1 MSGRSELLRRLS
13 QLPAERRD
21 ELLARLQQPT
31 SGSGASRVSPLSF
44 RQEQLW
50 LFDRVAGNSAAY
62 GLGFTVTMS
71 GPLDVARLSAAI
83 DDVAER
89 HTVLRS
95 VFPHEHET
103 GAQVV
108 RPWRSV
114 TLTVEDCTGQDLEK
128 AAAEMVRTQARAG
141 FDINS
146 GPMVRFSLLRLH
158 SDLHALVVT
167 SHYLVL
173 DPRSADVFAADL
185 AAAYDRRGGG
195 SAAETAAPQFGAY
208 ATWQREWASGPD
220 ARAAA
225 DFWRHTLSGWEAT
238 ELPADRPRA
247 RQLDLTSGT
256 AEHALPA
263 EVARAV
269 RELAAELDVAPT
281 DVLLAA
287 FFAVLAQHTVGRGD
301 LVIGFSHDV
310 AGPFDLTALMGD
322 CGNLLPLRA
331 EVDST
336 EPFAELVRAVH
347 VRRLEAQEHGA
358 MPFKA
363 ILDELHVEPDI
374 GRLPL
379 VQVGFGIRDGGASDI
394 AGGGLSWSVAPVDT
408 GVGRFELSLEVDLD
422 GPEPAVAVRY
432 ATALYRESTANLLAR
447 RYLSGLAAWAA
458 APRAALSAA
467 PLALPDERHSILD
480 VWNLPIGEHHPQTLH
495 ALFADVAARHADDVA
510 VAFEAGTLTYRELDE
525 WSNAIARQLVA
536 DGVRT
541 GDYVA
546 VLVERGPQSVAAV
559 LGALKSGAAY
569 VPIDPGQPAERVAT
583 ILDDCGC
590 RVAVVSPALAAL
602 VAEGVRTV
610 DPGTAGEPATADG
623 TGAPAVECDPAS
635 AAYVIYTSGST
646 GRPKGVIVEHRNVTN
661 FVRAVQRAFRITPAD
676 RLMHFASIGFDV
688 SVFEMFGALLTG
700 ARLYAANDNER
711 RSVDVM
717 DRVLA
722 EQRITIIDMP
732 PAVMELLTPERYPEL
747 RVAFVGG
754 EAFSGQLTTR
764 WARGREMYNGYGP
777 TEATVTVVTKL
788 CTGEWAASPPIGRAI
803 DNHRAYVVAPD
814 MTLLPPGAV
823 GELAIAGLGVA
834 RGYLG
839 RPDLTAERF
848 RPDPYGP
855 PGSRMYL
862 TGDLARW
869 QEDGE
874 LVFLGRADRQVKVR
888 GLRIEL
894 GEVEAALQAV
904 DGVARGIADVAVD
917 PRGGSILVAYVVAE
931 EGVQLSFDAVRSA
944 LGARLPASMVP
955 TALVPLAEV
964 PLTAS
969 GKVDRRALPPVEF
982 TEVEQVD
989 ADADADSTPTER
1001 LVRAEVF
1008 APLLGVRVG
1017 NDVNFFAAGG
1027 TSLQAIRI
1035 ASRVK
1040 AVFGIELPI
1049 AEFFSDPTVGGLAR
1063 LVDSA
1068 KQRESVRVDALT
1080 AALELVQGRS
1090 DAEIGDLAAQLQLG
1104 QLGKPGHG

>member
-21 ELLARLQQPT
+21 ELLARLQQPAA
-31 SGSGASRVSPLSF
+31 GSGGSRVAPLSF

-50 LFDRVAGNSAAY
+50 LFDRVAGNSQAY
-62 GLGFTVTMS
+62 GLGFTVTIN
-71 GPLDVARLSAAI
+71 GPLDVTRLSAAI
-83 DDVAER
+83 DELAER

-103 GAQVV
+103 GAQIV
-108 RPWRSV
+108 RPWRGV
-114 TLTVEDCTGQDLEK
+114 ALEAEDCAGQDLEK
-128 AAAEMVRTQARAG
+128 AAAEIIRAQTRAG

-146 GPMVRFSLLRLH
+146 GPMVRFALLRLH
-158 SDLHALVVT
+158 NDQHALVVT

-173 DPRSADVFAADL
+173 DPRSAGVFAAEL
-185 AAAYDRRGGG
+185 AAAYEGRADGE
-195 SAAETAAPQFGAY
+195 ATPQFGAY
-208 ATWQREWASGPD
+208 ASWQRDWASSPE
-220 ARAAA
+220 AKAAA
-225 DFWRHTLSGWEAT
+225 DFWRGALSGWEAT

-247 RQLDLTSGT
+247 RLLDLTSGI

-263 EVARAV
+263 EVAQAV
-269 RELAAELDVAPT
+269 HELAGSLDVAPA

-287 FFAVLAQHTVGRGD
+287 FYAVLAQHTVGRGD
-301 LVIGFSHDV
+301 LVLGFSHDV
-310 AGPFDLTALMGD
+310 AGPFDLTRLMGD
-322 CGNLLPLRA
+322 CGNLLPLRT
-331 EVDST
+331 EVDPAA
-336 EPFAELVRAVH
+336 PFAELVRAVH
-347 VRRLEAQEHGA
+347 ARRREAEEHGNL
-358 MPFKA
+358 PFKA
-363 ILDELHVEPDI
+363 ILDELHVEPDV

-379 VQVGFGIRDGGASDI
+379 VQVGFSIRDRAAASFT
-394 AGGGLSWSVAPVDT
+394 GGGLDWSVSPVDT

-432 ATALYRESTANLLAR
+432 ATALYREGTADVLAR

-458 APRAALSAA
+458 APQAPLSAT
-467 PLALPDERHSILD
+467 PLIRPDERHSILD
-480 VWNLPIGEHHPQTLH
+480 VWNLPVGEHQPQTVH
-495 ALFADVAARHADDVA
+495 QLFAEVAARHADDVA
-510 VAFEAGTLTYRELDE
+510 LAFKTGTLTYRELDD
-525 WSNAIARQLVA
+525 WANAIGRQLVG
-536 DGVRT
+536 DGVQP
-541 GDYVA
+541 GEAVS

-559 LGALKSGAAY
+559 LGILKSGAAY

-590 RVAVVSPALAAL
+590 RFAVVSPALANL
-602 VAEGVRTV
+602 VGDRVTVV
-610 DPGTAGEPATADG
+610 DPGTAEEPATADG
-623 TGAPAVECDPAS
+623 TGAPAAACEPAS

-646 GRPKGVIVEHRNVTN
+646 GRPKGVIVEHRNVTH
-661 FVRAVQRAFRITPAD
+661 FVRSVQLMFRLTPAD
-676 RLMHFASIGFDV
+676 RILHFASIGFDV

-700 ARLYAANDNER
+700 ARLYVADENER
-711 RSVDVM
+711 RAVDVL

-722 EQRITIIDMP
+722 EQRITVIDMP
-732 PAVMELLTPERYPEL
+732 PAVMELLSPERYPEL

-754 EAFSGQLTTR
+754 EAFTGQLTTR

-777 TEATVTVVTKL
+777 TEATVTVVAKL
-788 CTGEWAASPPIGRAI
+788 CTGEWTTSPPIGRAM
-803 DNHRAYVVAPD
+803 DNNRAYVVAED
-814 MTLLPPGAV
+814 MTLLPPGGV
-823 GELAIAGLGVA
+823 GELAISGLGVA

-855 PGSRMYL
+855 PGARMYL

-888 GLRIEL
+888 GVRIEL

-904 DGVARGIADVAVD
+904 EGVARGIAEVASD
-917 PRGGSILVAYVVAE
+917 PRGGSMLVGYLVAE
-931 EGVQLSFDAVRSA
+931 EGVSLSMDAVRSGLA
-944 LGARLPASMVP
+944 ARLPATMVP
-955 TALVPLAEV
+955 TVLVPLTAV

-969 GKVDRRALPPVEF
+969 GKVDRRALPQVEF
-982 TEVEQVD
+982 AGVEQVD
-989 ADADADSTPTER
+989 AEAEADSTPTER

-1008 APLLGVRVG
+1008 APLLGVRVA

-1068 KQRESVRVDALT
+1068 KERESVRVDALT

-1090 DAEIGDLAAQLQLG
+1090 DAEIGDLAAQLQLDDRG
-1104 QLGKPGHG
+1104 NRSHG